1 MTRTASLPLLITT
14 ALVAAFSAAAQT
26 APNIGLAGHDFFY
39 AGEQKQHWMFIVRG
53 GQVVWSYINVISKGE
68 ISDATLLP
76 NGNVLFAHQF
86 GVTLINSKKKI
97 LWHVD
102 APPNTEIHTAQ
113 PMGGN
118 RISYV
123 QNGDPA
129 LLRVVDTQTGK
140 VESEF
145 TLPVGNPK
153 SIHGHF
159 RHARLTPGGNFLVA
173 HMDAKKVVEY
183 DKTGT
188 SVWSYEVESPWAAE
202 RLKNGNTLVTTNK
215 KVVLEVDPRGK
226 TVWQLTAEDAVGHR
240 IDGFQIATRLP
251 NGNTLVNNWV
261 NTWSTTVDKADPTV
275 QALEFTP
282 DKKIVWVLR
291 SWNDPAD
298 LGPATTIQL
307 LDGAR
312 GK

>member
-1 MTRTASLPLLITT
+1 MRTAMFSFLI
-14 ALVAAFSAAAQT
+14 AAALLVAPGAKAQNP
-26 APNIGLAGHDFFY
+26 PNLGLAQHDFFY

-53 GQVVWSYINVISKGE
+53 GKVAWSYIDGNSRGE

-76 NGNVLFAHQF
+76 DGNVLFAYQY
-86 GVTLINSKKKI
+86 GVSLITPDKKI

-113 PMGGN
+113 RMDAD
-118 RISYV
+118 RVFYV

-129 LLRVVDTQTGK
+129 VLRVVETKSGR
-140 VESEF
+140 VEREF

-173 HMDAKKVVEY
+173 HMDANKVVEY
-183 DKTGT
+183 NGVGGA
-188 SVWSYEVESPWAAE
+188 VWSYAVESPWSAE
-202 RLKNGNTLVTTNK
+202 RLSNGNTLVTTNRK
-215 KVVLEVDPRGK
+215 LVLEVDPQGR
-226 TVWQLTAEDAVGHR
+226 TVWQITAEDAAGHG

-251 NGNTLVNNWV
+251 NGNTVVNNWV
-261 NTWSTTVDKADPTV
+261 NQWSTTVDKAKPPV

-282 DKKIVWVLR
+282 DKKIVWVLK
-291 SWNDPAD
+291 SWNAPAD

-307 LDGAR
+307 LDGVR
-312 GK
+312 

>member
-1 MTRTASLPLLITT
+1 MRTTLSALLI
-14 ALVAAFSAAAQT
+14 AATFLMAPDAKAQNP
-26 APNIGLAGHDFFY
+26 PNLGLAGHDFFY
-39 AGEQKQHWMFIVRG
+39 AGEQKQHWMFVVRG
-53 GQVVWSYINVISKGE
+53 GRVVWSYIDAKSKGE

-76 NGNVLFAHQF
+76 NGNVLFAYQY
-86 GVTLINSKKKI
+86 GVSLITPDKKI

-113 PMGGN
+113 MMDAD
-118 RISYV
+118 RVFYV
-123 QNGDPA
+123 QNGEPA
-129 LLRVVDTQTGK
+129 VLRVVDTKSGRA
-140 VESEF
+140 EREF

-153 SIHGHF
+153 NVHGHF

-183 DKTGT
+183 DRVGAA
-188 SVWSYEVESPWAAE
+188 VWTYAVESPWSAE

-215 KVVLEVDPRGK
+215 KLVLEVDPQGRA
-226 TVWQLTAEDAVGHR
+226 VWQITAEDAAGHK

-261 NTWSTTVDKADPTV
+261 NQWSTTVDKVKPPV

-282 DKKIVWVLR
+282 DKKIVWVLN

-312 GK
+312 